1 LLRNAIKPLLKKRL
15 YYYIFAPILQ
25 MDNFLYQPIS
35 MKKILSVAVLMMAI
49 FLSAGAQVPKG
60 MGNSDPD
67 AKKILDAVS
76 TRFKSFKS
84 VQSNFS
90 LKIENASN
98 KVMGNKKGTV
108 YMKGTKYRIKVS
120 GQDIFCDGSNV
131 WTVDAAAKEITL
143 TKLDPSNNTITPQK
157 LFTNFYDKDFL
168 YKLNSDAKGI
178 QEIEL
183 TPIDKTKLFH
193 KVIVFINKAA
203 KTITSTKVFEKAGN
217 RYTYTVS
224 GMNTSLNIPD
234 ATFAFDL
241 KNYPGMELVDLR

>member
-1 LLRNAIKPLLKKRL
+1 
-15 YYYIFAPILQ
+15 
-25 MDNFLYQPIS
+25 
-35 MKKILSVAVLMMAI
+35 MKKFLSAAVLMLGL
-49 FLSAGAQVPKG
+49 FLTAGAQAPKG
-60 MGNSDPD
+60 MGNSDPE

-76 TRFKSFKS
+76 SKFKTFKS

-98 KVMGNKKGTV
+98 KLMGNKTGTV
-108 YMKGTKYRIKVS
+108 FMKGTKYRIKVA
-120 GQDIFCDGSNV
+120 GQDIFCDGVNV

-143 TKLDPSNNTITPQK
+143 TKLDGSNNTITPQK

-168 YKLNSDAKGI
+168 YKLNSDVKGI

-183 TPIDKTKLFH
+183 TPIDKTKMFH
-193 KVIVFINKAA
+193 KVVVFINKVA

-224 GMNTSLNIPD
+224 GMNTTAVIPD
-234 ATFAFDL
+234 ATFVFNQ

>member
-1 LLRNAIKPLLKKRL
+1 
-15 YYYIFAPILQ
+15 
-25 MDNFLYQPIS
+25 
-35 MKKILSVAVLMMAI
+35 MKKILSVVLLMLAT
-49 FLSAGAQVPKG
+49 FFTVQAQPPKG

-76 TRFKSFKS
+76 ARFKSFKS

-90 LKIENASN
+90 LKIENAAN
-98 KVMGNKKGTV
+98 KIMGNKKGTV
-108 YMKGTKYRIKVS
+108 YMKGTKYRIRVP

-131 WTVDAAAKEITL
+131 WTVDAASKEITL
-143 TKLDPSNNTITPQK
+143 TKVDPSNSAITPQK

-183 TPIDKTKLFH
+183 TPIDKTKMFH

-224 GMNTSLNIPD
+224 DMNTTSNISD
-234 ATFAFDL
+234 ATFAFDK

>member
-1 LLRNAIKPLLKKRL
+1 MKQFFSVTVFVLGM
-15 YYYIFAPILQ
+15 IFTIQ
-25 MDNFLYQPIS
+25 
-35 MKKILSVAVLMMAI
+35 
-49 FLSAGAQVPKG
+49 AQVPKG
-60 MGNSDPD
+60 MGNSDPE

-76 TRFKSFKS
+76 AKFKTYKS

-90 LKIENASN
+90 LKIENAAN
-98 KVMGNKKGTV
+98 KLMGNKAGTV
-108 YMKGTKYRIKVS
+108 YMKGTKYRIKVA

-168 YKLNSDAKGI
+168 YKLNSDTKGI

-183 TPIDKTKLFH
+183 TPIDKSKLFH
-193 KVIVFINKAA
+193 KVVVFINKTA

-224 GMNTSLNIPD
+224 GMNTASTIPD
-234 ATFAFDL
+234 ATFLFNQ

>member
-1 LLRNAIKPLLKKRL
+1 
-15 YYYIFAPILQ
+15 
-25 MDNFLYQPIS
+25 
-35 MKKILSVAVLMMAI
+35 MKHFLSVMVFLTGMA
-49 FLSAGAQVPKG
+49 LSLNAQPPKG
-60 MGNSDPD
+60 LGYSDPE

-76 TRFKSFKS
+76 AKFKTFKS

-90 LKIENASN
+90 LKIENAAN
-98 KVMGNKKGTV
+98 KLMGNKTGTV
-108 YMKGTKYRIKVS
+108 YMKGTKYRIKVA
-120 GQDIFCDGSNV
+120 GQDIFCDGSNI
-131 WTVDAAAKEITL
+131 WTVDIAAKEITL

-168 YKLNSDAKGI
+168 YKLNSEAKGI

-183 TPIDKTKLFH
+183 TPVDKSKLFH
-193 KVIVFINKAA
+193 KVIVYISKAT

-224 GMNTSLNIPD
+224 GMNTTTNIAD
-234 ATFAFDL
+234 ATFLFNQ

>member
-1 LLRNAIKPLLKKRL
+1 
-15 YYYIFAPILQ
+15 
-25 MDNFLYQPIS
+25 
-35 MKKILSVAVLMMAI
+35 MKKILSVAILMMTV
-49 FLSAGAQVPKG
+49 FLTTVAQAPKG
-60 MGNSDPD
+60 MGNSDPN

-76 TRFKSFKS
+76 AKFKSFKS

-90 LKIENASN
+90 LKIENAAN
-98 KVMGNKKGTV
+98 KIMGNKKGTV
-108 YMKGTKYRIKVS
+108 YMKGTRYRIKVS
-120 GQDIFCDGSNV
+120 GQDVYSDGTNV
-131 WTVDAAAKEITL
+131 WTVDPAAKEITI

-168 YKLNSDAKGI
+168 YKLNSDTKGI

-193 KVIVFINKAA
+193 KVIVFINKATQ
-203 KTITSTKVFEKAGN
+203 TITSTKVFEKAGN

-224 GMNTSLNIPD
+224 GMDTKSNIAD
-234 ATFAFDL
+234 ATFIFNQ

>member
-1 LLRNAIKPLLKKRL
+1 
-15 YYYIFAPILQ
+15 
-25 MDNFLYQPIS
+25 
-35 MKKILSVAVLMMAI
+35 MKKFLSLSVILMMVLLTAH
-49 FLSAGAQVPKG
+49 AQVPKG

-76 TRFKSFKS
+76 AKFKSFKS
-84 VQSNFS
+84 VQSNFA
-90 LKIENASN
+90 LKIENASS
-98 KVMGNKKGTV
+98 KLIDSKTGTV
-108 YMKGTKYRIKVS
+108 YMKGTKYRIKVA

-131 WTVDAAAKEITL
+131 WTVDPASKEITL

-183 TPIDKTKLFH
+183 TPIDKSKLFH
-193 KVIVFINKAA
+193 KVIVYINKATQ
-203 KTITSTKVFEKAGN
+203 TISSTKIFEKAGN
-217 RYTYTVS
+217 RYTYNVNN
-224 GMNTSLNIPD
+224 MNTKSVIPD
-234 ATFAFDL
+234 ATFVFNQ